1 MNSPVEDRLRE
12 ALAEAGAAIDPSTL
26 RPLRAPERRR
36 LRMDF
41 RLVAVAVVV
50 VLAGVATAAVLGSPE
65 GTDRAVA
72 TDPKPAQTGNADL
85 TVFLCAKTASKAP
98 PCLGRAVRVDEVKVI
113 ERMVKELPQLQSAH
127 FDNQAV
133 TYDRFR
139 AEFAHD
145 KALLDAVKITDMPHS
160 FRLTLK
166 AGADR
171 RAVQQ
176 ALEGTRGVQSVVDH
190 ATEAVEPPEKRL
202 MSVFLCNDASTMSS
216 CGAVTDARG
225 KGTPELVKEGKATTS
240 RQKASITKLI
250 EAMPEVQSYVFEDRK
265 TAYENFRRDNKA
277 NKALIEATR
286 VEDMPESFRLTLK
299 PEADWSKVADELM
312 RQPGVST
319 VVYSP
324 CVQLQSV
331 LRARYGLSL
340 PDGRVCGSVR

>member
-1 MNSPVEDRLRE
+1 MNSPVEERLRE

-50 VLAGVATAAVLGSPE
+50 VLAGVATAAALGSSE

-72 TDPKPAQTGNADL
+72 TNPEPAQTGNADM
-85 TVFLCAKTASKAP
+85 TVFLCAKSASKAP
-98 PCLGRAVRVDEVKVI
+98 PCLGRAVRVDEIKVI
-113 ERMVKELPQLQSAH
+113 DQKVKALPQLRSAH
-127 FDNQAV
+127 FDTQAE
-133 TYDRFR
+133 TYDKFR

-145 KALLDAVKITDMPHS
+145 TALLDAVRIIDMPHS

-171 RAVQQ
+171 WAVQQ

-190 ATEAVEPPEKRL
+190 ATEVVEPPEKPL

-240 RQKASITKLI
+240 LQKASIRKLI

-265 TAYENFRRDNKA
+265 TAYENFGRDDRTSE
-277 NKALIEATR
+277 ALSQVTR

-324 CVQLQSV
+324 CLQLQSV
-331 LRARYGLSL
+331 LRARYGLIL
-340 PDGRVCGSVR
+340 PDSTVCAGVR